1 MSMDIS
7 IKDFGS
13 WLMVALLSVASLA
26 AAGNDLRLVDAVKN
40 RDKAAAR
47 SLLKQHAEVNAAE
60 ADGTTAVAWAAHWD
74 DLETADLL
82 IRAGANVN
90 AANDYGV
97 TPLWL
102 ACTNGNA
109 AMVENLLKAGANPN
123 AALARTGATPLMRCA
138 RTGNV
143 AAVKSIVLH
152 EARVNTQETWR
163 GQNALMWAVAA
174 KHPDAVKALIEH
186 GADVHA
192 RSKSGFTPLLFA
204 AQQGDVDT
212 ARILLAAGA
221 DVNEATPQDGSAL
234 VVASASGHEAFAIFL
249 LEKGADPNA
258 ADAYGITALH
268 YTVQKGLAP
277 AAGLE
282 YNRSFRPPPPSMPE
296 LAKALL
302 AHGANPNAKIVKDFP
317 THSRSPLFERMSLAG
332 ATPFLLAAIS
342 QDAGIMRALAA
353 KGADPQLAAK
363 GNITPL
369 MAAAGVVWGPD
380 EELTEQQ
387 EKNALEAV
395 KVAVELGGD
404 INATNKNGRT
414 ALHGAA
420 YMGANSI
427 IQFLVEKGAKIDAK
441 DKVGQTPWGIAE
453 GIVPENANGD
463 DGSVVHKA
471 SADLLLKLGASPQN
485 APAART
491 DSGTGKTKA
500 AKTYKT
506 KE

>member
-1 MSMDIS
+1 MRLSVQNIS
-7 IKDFGS
+7 P
-13 WLMVALLSVASLA
+13 WLMVALLSVRPLS
-26 AAGNDLRLVDAVKN
+26 AAGNDLRLLEAVKN
-40 RDKAAAR
+40 KDKASAR
-47 SLLKQHAEVNAAE
+47 ALLKQHAEVNAAE

-74 DLETADLL
+74 DLETTDLL

-109 AMVENLLKAGANPN
+109 AMVDSLLKAGANPN

-143 AAVKSIVLH
+143 AAVKSIVFH
-152 EARVNTQETWR
+152 EAKVNTQETWR
-163 GQNALMWAVAA
+163 GQNALMWAAAA
-174 KHPDAVKALIEH
+174 KHPAAVQTLIEH

-221 DVNEATPQDGSAL
+221 DVNESTPLDGSAL
-234 VVASASGHEAFAIFL
+234 VVAAASGHEAFALFL

-282 YNRSFRPPPPSMPE
+282 YNRSFRPPPPTMPE

-302 AHGANPNAKIVKDFP
+302 AHGANPNAKIVKDFSQ
-317 THSRSPLFERMSLAG
+317 HSKSPLFERMSLID

-342 QDAGIMRALAA
+342 QDAEIMRALAA
-353 KGADPQLAAK
+353 KGADPKLAAK

-369 MAAAGVVWGPD
+369 MGAAGVVWGPD

-395 KVAVELGGD
+395 KVAVELGNN
-404 INATNKNGRT
+404 INAKNKNGRT

-427 IQFLVEKGAKIDAK
+427 IEYLVAKGAMIDAK
-441 DKVGQTPWGIAE
+441 DRNGQTPWGIAE
-453 GIVPENANGD
+453 GIVPEDANGD

-471 SADLLLKLGASPQN
+471 SAALLLKLGADPKN
-485 APAART
+485 VPVART
-491 DSGTGKTKA
+491 DSGTGVKA
-500 AKTYKT
+500 KVAKAPKAN
-506 KE
+506 E

>member
-1 MSMDIS
+1 MGIS
-7 IKDFGS
+7 IKSAGC
-13 WLMVALLSVASLA
+13 WLTVSLLSIASLS

-40 RDKAAAR
+40 QDKTAAR
-47 SLLKQHAEVNAAE
+47 SLLKQRAEVNAAE
-60 ADGTTAVAWAAHWD
+60 ADGATAVAWAAHWD

-102 ACTNGNA
+102 ACTNGSG
-109 AMVENLLKAGANPN
+109 AMVEKLLKAGANPN

-143 AAVKSIVLH
+143 AAVKSIVFH
-152 EARVNTQETWR
+152 EARVNTQEILR

-174 KHPDAVKALIEH
+174 KHPDAVQLLIEH

-204 AQQGDVDT
+204 AQQGDIDS

-221 DVNEATPQDGSAL
+221 DVNESTPLDGSAL
-234 VVASASGHEAFAIFL
+234 VVASSSGHEAFAMFL
-249 LEKGADPNA
+249 LDKGANPNA

-277 AAGLE
+277 ASGVE
-282 YNRSFRPPPPSMPE
+282 YNRSFRPPPPTMPE

-302 AHGANPNAKIVKDFP
+302 AHGANPNAKILKDFP
-317 THSRSPLFERMSLAG
+317 FHSRSPLPERMSLVD
-332 ATPFLLAAIS
+332 ATPFLLAAVS
-342 QDAGIMRALAA
+342 ADADIMRTLAA
-353 KGADPQLAAK
+353 KGADPQMAAK

-380 EELTEQQ
+380 EELTEKL

-395 KVAVELGGD
+395 KAAVELGGD
-404 INATNKNGRT
+404 INATNKSGRT

-427 IQFLVEKGAKIDAK
+427 IQYLVEKGAAVDAK
-441 DKVGQTPWGIAE
+441 DKLGQTPWSIAS
-453 GIVPENANGD
+453 GLVPEDANGD
-463 DGSVVHKA
+463 GGSVVHKP
-471 SADLLLKLGASPQN
+471 SADLLLKLGANPQN
-485 APAART
+485 APTARS
-491 DSGTGKTKA
+491 DSGAAKPKA
-500 AKTYKT
+500 AKTPKA